1 MKFRCFSL
9 LLGSFFV
16 FSADVPAQT
25 HSPAPRPITIDDY
38 CRIREI
44 EAPQISPDSQ
54 WVSYT
59 VKTAL
64 LKEDKNRS
72 RIWMLPRA
80 GGEAIPLTTEDVSS
94 HHARWSPD
102 GKLIAFLSERDEGK
116 TQIWLLNRLGGESQR
131 LTDTPQDVEDFAWA
145 PDSRRLV
152 LVLRDASPKE
162 LEAAKENKNKEVSA
176 KEKKKTAKPWVIDRL
191 QFKADE
197 LGYLDRR
204 RTHLYVFDI
213 TAKSLTQVTS

>member
-38 CRIREI
+38 FRIREV
-44 EAPQISPDSQ
+44 EDPQISPDSQ

-80 GGEAIPLTTEDVSS
+80 GGEAISFYNQ
-94 HHARWSPD
+94 
-102 GKLIAFLSERDEGK
+102 KKFFLPPH
-116 TQIWLLNRLGGESQR
+116 T
-131 LTDTPQDVEDFAWA
+131 
-145 PDSRRLV
+145 
-152 LVLRDASPKE
+152 LRP
-162 LEAAKENKNKEVSA
+162 AA
-176 KEKKKTAKPWVIDRL
+176 
-191 QFKADE
+191 
-197 LGYLDRR
+197 G
-204 RTHLYVFDI
+204 
-213 TAKSLTQVTS
+213 TS